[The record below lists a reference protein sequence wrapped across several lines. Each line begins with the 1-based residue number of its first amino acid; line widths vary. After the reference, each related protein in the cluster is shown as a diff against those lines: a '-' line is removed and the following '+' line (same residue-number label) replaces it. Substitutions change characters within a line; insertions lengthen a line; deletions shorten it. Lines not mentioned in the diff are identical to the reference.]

1 MYGESVMAESS
12 KIAWLFGPGLTQRGL
27 MLSGGLALTGMVL
40 AFAPVLPRPSLWQML
55 QAPAVAP
62 AAAQTNSTW
71 AGHLESPGASGTAA
85 SLGSQRPT
93 SASYTTGF
101 NLADAGP
108 LPAVA
113 PKAAAAHDL
122 NACPNNLNCA
132 FRPKPGAVRPQMAA
146 ASTPAAPAV
155 TLPRPEVKQP
165 TGISAFIP
173 QMPSTDT
180 LMKPFAFVANAFG
193 GLMHGL

>member
-1 MYGESVMAESS
+1 MAESS

-62 AAAQTNSTW
+62 AAAAQTNSTW
-71 AGHLESPGASGTAA
+71 AGHLESPAASGTAA
-85 SLGSQRPT
+85 SGGSQRPT

-101 NLADAGP
+101 NVADAEP

-113 PKAAAAHDL
+113 PKAAAHDP
-122 NACPNNLNCA
+122 NACPSNLNCA
-132 FRPKPGAVRPQMAA
+132 FRPKPGTVRPQMAA
-146 ASTPAAPAV
+146 ASTPPAPAA
-155 TLPRPEVKQP
+155 TLPPAEVKRP